1 MHKIKI
7 ETKEYR
13 YIYSNIFIEM
23 IIPIKCFTCG
33 MVIADKYRYYQEE
46 VRKRKL
52 AKGMKDLDHILYLT
66 KEFSEKTVEGE
77 VLDDLGLK
85 KMCCRR
91 HMLTHV
97 DIE

>member
-1 MHKIKI
+1 
-7 ETKEYR
+7 
-13 YIYSNIFIEM
+13 M

-33 MVIADKYRYYQEE
+33 MVLADKYRFYGME

-52 AKGMKDLDHILYLT
+52 QKGVSLDNVVYLT
-66 KEFSEKTVEGE
+66 KKNTEKTTEGE
-77 VLDDLGLK
+77 VLYELGLTNV
-85 KMCCRR
+85 CCRR

>member
-1 MHKIKI
+1 
-7 ETKEYR
+7 
-13 YIYSNIFIEM
+13 M

-33 MVIADKYRYYQEE
+33 TVLADKYRYYQEE

-52 AKGMKDLDHILYLT
+52 AKDEHYEKVVYLT
-66 KEFSEKTVEGE
+66 KEFSEKTSEGI
-77 VLDDLGLK
+77 VLDELRLK

>member
-1 MHKIKI
+1 
-7 ETKEYR
+7 
-13 YIYSNIFIEM
+13 M

-33 MVIADKYRYYQEE
+33 TILANKYRYYCEE
-46 VRKRKL
+46 VRRRKMTN
-52 AKGMKDLDHILYLT
+52 KEISINKVIYLT
-66 KEFSEKTVEGE
+66 QEFSEKTPEGE
-77 VLDDLGLK
+77 VLDEIGLT

>member
-1 MHKIKI
+1 
-7 ETKEYR
+7 
-13 YIYSNIFIEM
+13 M

-33 MVIADKYRYYQEE
+33 NVIADKYRFYQQE

-52 AKGMKDLDHILYLT
+52 AKKFGDDSNDIDKVVYLT
-66 KEFSEKTVEGE
+66 KEFHDKTPEGE
-77 VLDDLGLK
+77 VLDELGIK

-91 HMLTHV
+91 HFLTHV

>member
-1 MHKIKI
+1 
-7 ETKEYR
+7 
-13 YIYSNIFIEM
+13 
-23 IIPIKCFTCG
+23 
-33 MVIADKYRYYQEE
+33 MVLADKYRYYLEE

-52 AKGMKDLDHILYLT
+52 AKNMEKLAKDEEIDKVLYLT
-66 KEFSEKTVEGE
+66 KEFHEKTPEGI
-77 VLDDLGLK
+77 VLDELGFN

>member
-1 MHKIKI
+1 
-7 ETKEYR
+7 
-13 YIYSNIFIEM
+13 M

-33 MVIADKYRYYQEE
+33 NVIADKYRYYVEQ
-46 VRKRKL
+46 VIKKKL
-52 AKGMKDLDHILYLT
+52 AKKMDIDKVLYLT
-66 KEFSEKTVEGE
+66 KEFSEKTPEGE
-77 VLDDLGLK
+77 VLDELGLT

>member
-1 MHKIKI
+1 
-7 ETKEYR
+7 
-13 YIYSNIFIEM
+13 M

-33 MVIADKYRYYQEE
+33 NVIANKYRFYVEE

-52 AKGMKDLDHILYLT
+52 AKRGNGQSIDIDKVVYLT
-66 KEFSEKTVEGE
+66 KEFNQKTPEGE
-77 VLDDLGLK
+77 VLDELNMK

-91 HMLTHV
+91 HFLTHV

>member
-1 MHKIKI
+1 
-7 ETKEYR
+7 
-13 YIYSNIFIEM
+13 M
-23 IIPIKCFTCG
+23 IIPIKCVSCG
-33 MVIADKYRYYQEE
+33 CVIADKYRYFLEE

-52 AKGMKDLDHILYLT
+52 AKDMEVDKVLYLT
-66 KEFSEKTVEGE
+66 KEFSEKTPEGE
-77 VLDDLGLK
+77 VLDELGLK